1 MLKALLLY
9 STTTTCL
16 EGTPMVCRFPVKSI
30 GWNASEPELKVVKQG
45 GLLHNL
51 FWKHPH
57 IFSPK
62 YSVCQKLVFIWF
74 CSLQGCFN
82 LFFSYIW
89 EKIISRKDSPIC
101 PDYNRV
107 IGTHTFQYIK
117 KNSLIYITWKK
128 VAKFKSYGSTQS
140 KELCRSIRSTQQAL
154 KKKAP
159 NIFQIWHF
167 NLKNMN
173 NWLSEVTQVILSI
186 QMSGTGKHYCTLIL
200 WTRISSL
207 FLHGFAFKYK
217 QTTFIKTRCYCLF
230 APFLLSISCL
240 NDSKYFNKN
249 LTVFAIRSGEVGLRC
264 QIPQVFLQREKK
276 NPDNSHCTLLISLKV
291 FKLLVHSRAKSKQ
304 IKTSSSPN
312 KS

>member
-1 MLKALLLY
+1 MVCCIICFENILTFFPQNTAYVRSWFLY
-9 STTTTCL
+9 GSAVYKDVSTYSFLTYGKKLSPERIPLFVQTTTELL
-16 EGTPMVCRFPVKSI
+16 EHT
-30 GWNASEPELKVVKQG
+30 
-45 GLLHNL
+45 H
-51 FWKHPH
+51 
-57 IFSPK
+57 
-62 YSVCQKLVFIWF
+62 
-74 CSLQGCFN
+74 FN
-82 LFFSYIW
+82 I
-89 EKIISRKDSPIC
+89 K
-101 PDYNRV
+101 
-107 IGTHTFQYIK
+107 K

-140 KELCRSIRSTQQAL
+140 KELCRSIRSIQQAL

-167 NLKNMN
+167 NLKSMN

-230 APFLLSISCL
+230 APFQLSISCL

>member
-1 MLKALLLY
+1 MKTSSHFFPKIQRMSEVGFY
-9 STTTTCL
+9 
-16 EGTPMVCRFPVKSI
+16 MVLQFTRMFQLILFLHMGKNYLQKGFPYLSRLQQTYWNTHISI
-30 GWNASEPELKVVKQG
+30 
-45 GLLHNL
+45 
-51 FWKHPH
+51 
-57 IFSPK
+57 
-62 YSVCQKLVFIWF
+62 Y
-74 CSLQGCFN
+74 
-82 LFFSYIW
+82 
-89 EKIISRKDSPIC
+89 
-101 PDYNRV
+101 
-107 IGTHTFQYIK
+107 K

-167 NLKNMN
+167 NLKSMN

-230 APFLLSISCL
+230 APFQLSISCL

>member
-1 MLKALLLY
+1 M
-9 STTTTCL
+9 
-16 EGTPMVCRFPVKSI
+16 
-30 GWNASEPELKVVKQG
+30 
-45 GLLHNL
+45 
-51 FWKHPH
+51 
-57 IFSPK
+57 
-62 YSVCQKLVFIWF
+62 
-74 CSLQGCFN
+74 
-82 LFFSYIW
+82 
-89 EKIISRKDSPIC
+89 
-101 PDYNRV
+101 
-107 IGTHTFQYIK
+107 
-117 KNSLIYITWKK
+117 IYITWKK

-186 QMSGTGKHYCTLIL
+186 QMSGTGKQYCTLIL

-230 APFLLSISCL
+230 APFQLSISCL

-276 NPDNSHCTLLISLKV
+276 NPDNSHCILLI
-291 FKLLVHSRAKSKQ
+291 FKKFLNYLCIPEQKA
-304 IKTSSSPN
+304 N
-312 KS
+312 K